1 MDEINNKNTK
11 SNREQETLES
21 EELYEVENELEQL
34 RRELEEEKNRH
45 LRTHADFDNYRKRID
60 RDAEANRNYI
70 KKEILLDLI
79 TFLDYFDQA
88 RKQVQDP
95 AAARG
100 IEIMARQF
108 NELLNKHGVRPVE
121 CLGQPFDPEEQEG
134 IGYVSTDQCP
144 EGCVAEEV
152 CSGWKLGD
160 ILLKPAQ
167 VLVAR
172 EQAEKDKQEYED
184 Y

>member
-1 MDEINNKNTK
+1 MEEKNKNYN
-11 SNREQETLES
+11 NRDIISKKPAGLK
-21 EELYEVENELEQL
+21 EEVEQL

-45 LRTHADFDNYRKRID
+45 LRTLADFDNYRKRVE
-60 RDAEANRNYI
+60 RDADANRNQM
-70 KKEILLDLI
+70 KKDILLDLLN
-79 TFLDYFDQA
+79 FLDFFDQA

-108 NELLNKHGVRPVE
+108 NELLYKQGVRPVE

-134 IGYVSTDQCP
+134 IGYITTDQCP
-144 EGCVAEEV
+144 DGCVAEEI

-160 ILLKPAQ
+160 TLLKPAQ
-167 VLVAR
+167 VMVAR
-172 EQAEKDKQEYED
+172 EPAEEGS
-184 Y
+184 